1 LSDSVAIMKVL
12 SESAALVISAAAADA
27 AEAVLKATISEVTAR
42 SSVGVGGGGPRASIA
57 ARSKNGDCGIG
68 SADAIQEKARL
79 ISKAEKS
86 IRSGNQVSNEK
97 ETGGCR
103 LKTVD

>member
-1 LSDSVAIMKVL
+1 MTVL

-57 ARSKNGDCGIG
+57 ARSKRSGVGIG
-68 SADAIQEKARL
+68 SADAMQEKARL
-79 ISKAEKS
+79 TSRAEKS
-86 IRSGNQVSNEK
+86 IRSMSRELTD
-97 ETGGCR
+97 EER
-103 LKTVD
+103 LRA